1 MMMQVFYDCATIAWA
16 HIPKNV
22 CQNGVNL
29 ESASRFVTNGKLL
42 GLFCPTAS
50 VKKTR
55 TLDLRMMKQVLYH
68 CATIAWAHI
77 PKNVCQMV
85 NLESAY
91 KIVTN
96 EKPLGL
102 FCPTA
107 SVK

>member
-1 MMMQVFYDCATIAWA
+1 MQVFYD
-16 HIPKNV
+16 
-22 CQNGVNL
+22 
-29 ESASRFVTNGKLL
+29 
-42 GLFCPTAS
+42 
-50 VKKTR
+50 
-55 TLDLRMMKQVLYH
+55 